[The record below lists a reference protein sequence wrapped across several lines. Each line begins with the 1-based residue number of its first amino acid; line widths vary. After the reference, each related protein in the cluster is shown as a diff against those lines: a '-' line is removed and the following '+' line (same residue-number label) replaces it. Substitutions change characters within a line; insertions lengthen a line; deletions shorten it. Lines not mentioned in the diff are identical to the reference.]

1 MERRVRW
8 VMAQRFACDRLVIMD
23 KDAPQD
29 GRTGQPVDPLSD
41 YETWFRA
48 QVEIGLKEALEHP
61 ERCFTLDEIEALIV
75 GR

>member
-1 MERRVRW
+1 M
-8 VMAQRFACDRLVIMD
+8 LVIMD
-23 KDAPQD
+23 KDAAQD
-29 GRTGQPVDPLSD
+29 SWTGQPEGAALSD
-41 YETWFRA
+41 YETWFRS

>member
-1 MERRVRW
+1 
-8 VMAQRFACDRLVIMD
+8 MD
-23 KDAPQD
+23 KDAAQD
-29 GRTGQPVDPLSD
+29 GRNGQPDELASA